1 MARLM
6 AFVPVLLAASLTG
19 GAGGE
24 EAAPGAGL
32 VRYVQPLLGS
42 MASERG
48 YGGTMPSVAR
58 PFGMTHW
65 VAATRANGISR
76 LPYWYLDTS
85 IEGFLGTHQPAPWM
99 GDYGYV
105 KIMPG
110 IGEVRPGRSLPFRH
124 EAESAEAHRYT
135 VTWTPRREPCAPV
148 NPPTLLWSMRSSARP
163 P

>member
-1 MARLM
+1 MARFMTL
-6 AFVPVLLAASLTG
+6 VPVLVAVSLAG
-19 GAGGE
+19 GADGQ
-24 EAAPGAGL
+24 EAAAGAGL
-32 VRYVQPLLGS
+32 VRYVEPLLGS

-48 YGGTMPSVAR
+48 YGGTMPSVTR

-105 KIMPG
+105 KLMPG

-124 EAESAEAHRYT
+124 EAETAEAHRYT
-135 VTWTPRREPCAPV
+135 VATNAHST
-148 NPPTLLWSMRSSARP
+148 SSR
-163 P
+163 